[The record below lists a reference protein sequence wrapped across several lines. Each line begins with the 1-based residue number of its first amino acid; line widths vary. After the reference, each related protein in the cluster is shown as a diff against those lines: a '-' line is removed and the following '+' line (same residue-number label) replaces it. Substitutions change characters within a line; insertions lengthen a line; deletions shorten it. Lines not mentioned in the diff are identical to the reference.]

1 MSAHDG
7 DGEADAPT
15 ARGVLH
21 PEGIRAARSLA
32 AGVVHEI
39 NNVLGVILGNLHL
52 GERQLPD
59 GHPARKF
66 LGEIKKA
73 VEDGHE
79 AMQNLSVIA
88 RDRVLK
94 PRVWSLNELVER
106 AIASVEADIE
116 SDLCDLGPRVSTE
129 VWVAEGA
136 IASAIGW
143 LAGSEPATGIE
154 VSTHLR
160 GGEAEVVIEDDGPT
174 PSEAELSSFF
184 TPYAHIVRRP
194 KAGLRLTKLA
204 DLAARSSGSVSAK
217 PGRKGGV
224 RITLR
229 LPAVEDP

>member
-1 MSAHDG
+1 MSAGDG
-7 DGEADAPT
+7 DEKADAPT

-59 GHPARKF
+59 DHPARKF

-73 VEDGHE
+73 VEEGHE

-94 PRVWSLNELVER
+94 PRVWSLNDLVER
-106 AIASVEADIE
+106 AIAAVEAEIVSE
-116 SDLCDLGPRVSTE
+116 LCDLEPRVSTE
-129 VWVAEGA
+129 LWVAEGA
-136 IASAIGW
+136 IGSVIGW
-143 LAGSEPATGIE
+143 LAAAESTTVIKI
-154 VSTHLR
+154 STHLR
-160 GGEAEVVIEDDGPT
+160 GGEAELAIEGDGPT
-174 PSEAELSSFF
+174 PSKAELASLF
-184 TPYAHIVRRP
+184 TPYADIAQRP
-194 KAGLRLTKLA
+194 KVALRLTKLA
-204 DLAARSSGSVSAK
+204 DLAARSSGSVSAD
-217 PGRKGGV
+217 PRREGGV

-229 LPAVEDP
+229 LPAVEGS